1 MKYEKKII
9 DPKKELLLQVVG
21 TIIKEKRL
29 AKNKGILLLSYEYD
43 IANSS
48 IALLEKG
55 VRDVQFSTLWKLAN
69 AFGMSFSEFAREV
82 ESRLPEGFKLIDD

>member
-55 VRDVQFSTLWKLAN
+55 VRDVQFCTLWKLAN